1 MTNKDIFLRYICKS
15 LEILCCAVHPFH
27 KFEIFLTGTHCNLTL
42 LSIWITDKYKVPGVW
57 EELPKEKRYYED
69 YPY

>member
-15 LEILCCAVHPFH
+15 LEMLCCVVHPFH
-27 KFEIFLTGTHCNLTL
+27 KYEIFLTGTHCNLTL

-57 EELPKEKRYYED
+57 KEIPREKRYYED